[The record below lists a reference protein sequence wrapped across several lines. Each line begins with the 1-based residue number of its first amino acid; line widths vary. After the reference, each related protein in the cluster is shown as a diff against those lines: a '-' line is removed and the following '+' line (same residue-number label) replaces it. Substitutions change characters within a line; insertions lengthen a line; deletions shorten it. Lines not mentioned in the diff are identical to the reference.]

1 MDKAQRKLRQIGGL
15 YLETISVQTVKLV
28 GRLWLNNEKFLGI
41 N

>member
-15 YLETISVQTVKLV
+15 YLKTTSVQAVKLV
-28 GRLWLNNEKFLGI
+28 GRLWLNNEKFLSI